1 MEQKITINVNSTYKY
16 LQFWNGIF
24 NLTVTELKVLSALVD
39 TAVILG
45 EVSICSAKVKK
56 EAAKVIGQADFNT
69 LNNYVKKMKD
79 KGAIKKDGKNYKLN
93 RLLDLSTK
101 KVEVNINWKDE
112 RR

>member
-39 TAVILG
+39 TAVIL
-45 EVSICSAKVKK
+45 EEASICSAKVKK

-79 KGAIKKDGKNYKLN
+79 KGAIKKDGKNKKLN

-112 RR
+112 QR